1 MRIVPLAVLEI
12 CDDSQVVAKFEGAQ
26 LVCFAMQNK
35 GKVGPPAREMERQD
49 QKSNIGIGSGRV

>member
-1 MRIVPLAVLEI
+1 MAVLEI